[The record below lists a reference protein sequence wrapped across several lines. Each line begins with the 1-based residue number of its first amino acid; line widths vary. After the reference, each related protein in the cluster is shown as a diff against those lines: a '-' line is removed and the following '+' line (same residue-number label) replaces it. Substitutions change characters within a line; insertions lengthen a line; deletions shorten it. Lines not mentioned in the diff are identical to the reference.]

1 MPHPFAGRNISSL
14 PGGIPALSRRTMLK
28 GLLGAAGL
36 AAAAPA
42 LAACSGSGGGS
53 AGSSSSTD
61 TGTVT
66 FGSNGSDAK
75 PKSAYA
81 ATMAA
86 FTKQSGDKVKINTVD
101 HDTFQSTI
109 STYLQGT
116 PDDVFTWFAGYRM
129 QFFASQGLAHPID
142 DVWDKIGANFS
153 DATKALSKGTDGH
166 YYFVP
171 IYNYPWGVFYR
182 KSLFQAKGYEVPTKW
197 DDFLSLAAKMKTDG
211 LVPFS
216 WGYGQ
221 GDSWTPLGTFDYLN
235 MRING
240 YQFHMDL
247 MHGKQSWTDA
257 KVTDVFTHFSQLLP
271 HVQQGAAG
279 RKWQDAAQALVA
291 KQTGMY
297 TLGMFVA
304 QQFTNPAD
312 LADLDFFAYPEINP
326 THAQE
331 SVEAPTDGFMISHKV
346 KNVAGAT
353 KLMEFLGS
361 AAGEN
366 AYLAIDNANVAV
378 NSQADTS
385 AYNALQKKGVDFI
398 KQAKTLSQ
406 FGDRDSD
413 PGFVSNVVEP
423 AIAKWLD
430 NPGSTTSTQSTIESQ
445 KSQYFQS

>member
-1 MPHPFAGRNISSL
+1 
-14 PGGIPALSRRTMLK
+14 MLK

-326 THAQE
+326 TYGQE

>member
-1 MPHPFAGRNISSL
+1 MPHPFAGRNIASL
-14 PGGIPALSRRTMLK
+14 PGGIPPLSRRTMLK

-36 AAAAPA
+36 VAAAPA
-42 LAACSGSGGGS
+42 LAACGGGS
-53 AGSSSSTD
+53 SSNTSASSTD
-61 TGTVT
+61 SGLVT
-66 FGSNGSDAK
+66 FGSNGSDAQ
-75 PKSAYA
+75 PKAAYA
-81 ATMAA
+81 AALAA
-86 FTKQSGDKVKINTVD
+86 FTKQSSDKVKINTVD
-101 HDTFQSTI
+101 HDTFQNTI

-142 DVWDKIGANFS
+142 DVWQKIGGNFS
-153 DATKALSKGTDGH
+153 DATRALSKGSDGH

-182 KSLFQAKGYEVPTKW
+182 KSLFQAKGYQVPTKW
-197 DDFLSLAAKMKTDG
+197 DDFIALATKMKSDG

-247 MHGKQSWTDA
+247 MHGKQSWTDQ
-257 KVTDVFTHFSQLLP
+257 KVGDVFTHYQQLLP
-271 HVQQGAAG
+271 FMQQGAAG

-291 KQTGMY
+291 KQTGMF
-297 TLGMFVA
+297 TLGLFVA
-304 QQFTNPAD
+304 QQFTAPAD

-326 THAQE
+326 TYGQE
-331 SVEAPTDGFMISHKV
+331 AVEAPTDGFMVSSKV
-346 KNVAGAT
+346 KNPAGAT

-361 AAGEN
+361 AAAEN
-366 AYLAIDNANVAV
+366 AYLAIDNANVAI
-378 NSQADTS
+378 NTQADTS
-385 AYNALQKKGVDFI
+385 KYNALQKKSVEFI
-398 KQAKTLSQ
+398 NKAKFISQ

-430 NPGSTTSTQSTIESQ
+430 NPSSAKSTQSTIESQ
-445 KSQYFQS
+445 KSQYFTS

>member
-1 MPHPFAGRNISSL
+1 MPHPIAGRNFS
-14 PGGIPALSRRTMLK
+14 GGIPALSRRTMLR
-28 GLLGAAGL
+28 GLMGAAGL
-36 AAAAPA
+36 AAAAPV
-42 LAACSGSGGGS
+42 LAACGSGSGGS
-53 AGSSSSTD
+53 GSSGGSD

-86 FTKQSGDKVKINTVD
+86 FTKQNGDKVKINTVD
-101 HDTFQSTI
+101 HDTFQNTI

-129 QFFASQGLAHPID
+129 QFFAAQGLAHPID
-142 DVWDKIGANFS
+142 DVWAKIGGNFS
-153 DATKALSKGTDGH
+153 EATKALSKGNDGH

-182 KSLFQAKGYEVPTKW
+182 KSLFQEKNYQVPTTW
-197 DDFLSLAAKMKTDG
+197 DDFIALAAKMKSDG

-247 MHGKQSWTDA
+247 MHGKESWTDA
-257 KVTDVFTHFSQLLP
+257 KVTDVFTHYSQLLP
-271 HVQQGAAG
+271 YVQDGAAG
-279 RKWQDAAQALVA
+279 RKWEQAAQALIA

-297 TLGMFVA
+297 TLGLFVA

-312 LADLDFFAYPEINP
+312 LDDLDFFAYPTINP
-326 THAQE
+326 DHGQE
-331 SVEAPTDGFMISHKV
+331 SVEAPTDGFMVSHKA
-346 KNVAGAT
+346 KNLAGAT

-361 AAGEN
+361 AAAED
-366 AYLAIDNANVAV
+366 AYLAIDNANVAI

-385 AYNALQKKGVDFI
+385 KYNALQKKAVDFI
-398 KQAKTLSQ
+398 SKAKNLSQ

-423 AIAKWLD
+423 AIAKWLG
-430 NPGSTTSTQSTIESQ
+430 NPSSTTSTQSTIESQ

>member
-326 THAQE
+326 TYGQE

>member
-101 HDTFQSTI
+101 HDTFQNTI

-331 SVEAPTDGFMISHKV
+331 SVEAPTDGFMVSHKV

-366 AYLAIDNANVAV
+366 AYLAIDSANVAI

-385 AYNALQKKGVDFI
+385 AYNALQKKAVDFI
-398 KQAKTLSQ
+398 KQAKNLSQ

>member
-1 MPHPFAGRNISSL
+1 MPHPFAGRNL
-14 PGGIPALSRRTMLK
+14 PGGIPPLSRRTMLK

-42 LAACSGSGGGS
+42 LAACGGGGS
-53 AGSSSSTD
+53 SSSSSSTD
-61 TGTVT
+61 TKLVT
-66 FGSNGSDAK
+66 FGSNGSDAV
-75 PKSAYA
+75 PKKAYA
-81 ATMAA
+81 ATMSA
-86 FTKQSGDKVKINTVD
+86 FTKQSGDQVKINSVD
-101 HDTFQSTI
+101 HDTFQKNI
-109 STYLQGT
+109 SNYLQGT

-129 QFFASQGLAHPID
+129 QFFAAQGLAHPID
-142 DVWDKIGANFS
+142 DVWANIGANFS

-182 KSLFQAKGYEVPTKW
+182 KSMFAAKGYQVPTKW
-197 DDFLSLAAKMKTDG
+197 DDFIALAGKMKSDG

-216 WGYGQ
+216 FGYGQ

-257 KVTDVFTHFSQLLP
+257 KVGDVFSHYQQLLP
-271 HVQQGAAG
+271 FHQQGAAG
-279 RKWQDAAQALVA
+279 RKWQDAAQALIN
-291 KQTGMY
+291 KQTGMF
-297 TLGMFVA
+297 TLGLFVA
-304 QQFTNPAD
+304 QQFTNPSD

-326 THAQE
+326 TYAQE
-331 SVEAPTDGFMISHKV
+331 AVEAPTDGFMISHKV

-361 AAGEN
+361 ATAEN
-366 AYLAIDNANVAV
+366 TYLAIDSANVAV

-385 AYNALQKKGVDFI
+385 AYNALQKKAVQFI
-398 KQAKTLSQ
+398 NGAKHLSQ

-430 NPGSTTSTQSTIESQ
+430 NPSSTSSTQSTIESQ
-445 KSQYFQS
+445 KSQYFTS

>member
-1 MPHPFAGRNISSL
+1 MPHPIAGRNIS
-14 PGGIPALSRRTMLK
+14 GGIPALSRRTMLR
-28 GLLGAAGL
+28 GLMGAAGL
-36 AAAAPA
+36 AAAAPV
-42 LAACSGSGGGS
+42 LAACGSGSGGS
-53 AGSSSSTD
+53 GSSGGTD
-61 TGTVT
+61 TGSVT
-66 FGSNGSDAK
+66 FGSNGSDAQ

-86 FTKQSGDKVKINTVD
+86 FTKQSSDKVKINTVD
-101 HDTFQSTI
+101 HDTFQNTI

-129 QFFASQGLAHPID
+129 QFFAAQGLAHPID

-153 DATKALSKGTDGH
+153 DATKALSKGNDGH

-182 KSLFQAKGYEVPTKW
+182 KSLFQAKNYQVPTTW
-197 DDFLSLAAKMKTDG
+197 DDFMALAAKMKSDG

-247 MHGKQSWTDA
+247 MHGKQSWTDK
-257 KVTDVFTHFSQLLP
+257 KVTDVFTHYSQLLP
-271 HVQQGAAG
+271 FVQEGAAG
-279 RKWQDAAQALVA
+279 RKWQDAAQALIS
-291 KQTGMY
+291 KQTGMF
-297 TLGMFVA
+297 TLGLFVA
-304 QQFTNPAD
+304 QQFTNPSD
-312 LADLDFFAYPEINP
+312 LDDLDFFAYPEVNP
-326 THAQE
+326 TYAQE
-331 SVEAPTDGFMISHKV
+331 SVEAPTDGFMISHKA

-361 AAGEN
+361 AAAEN
-366 AYLAIDNANVAV
+366 TYLAIDNANVAI

-385 AYNALQKKGVDFI
+385 KYNTLQKKAVDFI
-398 KQAKTLSQ
+398 SKAKNLSQ

-430 NPGSTTSTQSTIESQ
+430 NPSSTTSTQSTIESQ

>member
-1 MPHPFAGRNISSL
+1 MPHPFAGRNIASL
-14 PGGIPALSRRTMLK
+14 PGGIPPLSRRTMLK

-42 LAACSGSGGGS
+42 LAACG
-53 AGSSSSTD
+53 GSSSSTSASSTD
-61 TGTVT
+61 SGLVT

-75 PKSAYA
+75 PKAAYA
-81 ATMAA
+81 AALAA
-86 FTKQSGDKVKINTVD
+86 FTKQTSDKVKVNTVS
-101 HDTFQSTI
+101 HDTFQNTI

-129 QFFASQGLAHPID
+129 QFFAAQGLAHPID
-142 DVWDKIGANFS
+142 DVWQKIGGNFS
-153 DATKALSKGTDGH
+153 DATKALAKGTDGH

-182 KSLFQAKGYEVPTKW
+182 KSLFQAKGYQVPTKW
-197 DDFLSLAAKMKTDG
+197 DDFIALATKMKSDG

-247 MHGKQSWTDA
+247 MHGM
-257 KVTDVFTHFSQLLP
+257 
-271 HVQQGAAG
+271 QQGAAG

-291 KQTGMY
+291 KQTGMF
-297 TLGMFVA
+297 TLGLFVA
-304 QQFTNPAD
+304 QQFTNQAD
-312 LADLDFFAYPEINP
+312 LDDLDFFAYPEINP
-326 THAQE
+326 TYGQE
-331 SVEAPTDGFMISHKV
+331 AVEAPTDGFMVSSKV
-346 KNVAGAT
+346 KNLAGAT

-361 AAGEN
+361 AAAEN
-366 AYLAIDNANVAV
+366 AYLAVDNSNVAI
-378 NSQADTS
+378 NNQSDTS
-385 AYNALQKKGVDFI
+385 NYNALQKKAVDFI
-398 KQAKTLSQ
+398 SKAKFLSQ

-430 NPGSTTSTQSTIESQ
+430 NPSSAKSTQSTIESQ
-445 KSQYFQS
+445 KSQYFTS